1 MRSVVL
7 LGWIFFSSFLGAAGF
22 DELVERDGV
31 YYEKETNTPFTGH
44 IDGIEEGLILDG
56 KREGLWITYF
66 SDERVLSK
74 AHFDN
79 GVLNGPF
86 ESYQSS
92 GEIRAIGSYKDGKR
106 SGDWVTYQSSGEVWQ
121 MLSGTFVNGVKVS
134 NN

>member
-7 LGWIFFSSFLGAAGF
+7 LGWIFFSSFVGAAGF

-31 YYEKETNTPFTGH
+31 YYEKATNTPFTGQ
-44 IDGIEEGLILDG
+44 IDGIEEGLIRDG
-56 KREGLWITYF
+56 KKEGLWITYF
-66 SDERVLSK
+66 SDGRVLSK

-92 GEIRAIGSYKDGKR
+92 GDIRATGSYKDGKR